1 MSAKFI
7 SNKRESIISV
17 TNKLFL
23 FSNEFSNDSVMYFYK
38 NLFCYDSIN
47 IKTITEL
54 QNDPEFIKNTDSFI
68 KLLLSEL
75 TFTELFELRLR
86 VLVLFNKSNF

>member
-1 MSAKFI
+1 MSAKFM

-54 QNDPEFIKNTDSFI
+54 QNDPEFIKNTDSFT

-75 TFTELFELRLR
+75 TFDEFFELRLKI
-86 VLVLFNKSNF
+86 LVLFNKSNF

>member
-1 MSAKFI
+1 MSKNGSI
-7 SNKRESIISV
+7 LSNGPILSIN
-17 TNKLFL
+17 NKLFL

-38 NLFCYDSIN
+38 NLFCYDAMH

-54 QNDPEFIKNTDSFI
+54 QNDPEFIKNSDSFT